1 MADVSFHN
9 VTKIEVLKR
18 KDHKGFTVRNLIIH
32 NDEFCYELG
41 RRIATQTEI
50 NLFLDNKEASKLV
63 YNNEKWSK

>member
-18 KDHKGFTVRNLIIH
+18 KDHQGFTVRNLIIH

-50 NLFLDNKEASKLV
+50 NLFLDDKSAGKLV
-63 YNNEKWSK
+63 YSDKTCR